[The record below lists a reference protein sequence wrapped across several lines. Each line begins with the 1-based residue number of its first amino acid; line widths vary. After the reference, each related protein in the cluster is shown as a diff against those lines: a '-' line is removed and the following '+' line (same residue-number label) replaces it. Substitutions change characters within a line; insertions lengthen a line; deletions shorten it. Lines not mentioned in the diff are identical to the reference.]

1 MNWSKIKNIMIIV
14 LVLINLFL
22 LMNIAFSRYMSQ
34 SLPTGVDESF
44 VSILLKHGITID
56 EKVVPDLYETR
67 ATISAKAF
75 DVDFLT
81 EAFIGE
87 KVQYVSEGGSLV
99 APGGDKK
106 LVINGNKIVFTTLKA
121 AVPKDEVDIMKAV
134 KSLGIGYE
142 SMFYEETTG
151 YVKLK
156 IDSVELEGMYL
167 DVYLDENGLPASV
180 TGVWPQITIEG
191 ENNKVSVFQAINS
204 ICVQLPKGSHITNV
218 EKAYVLEGTDNGFNV
233 KYAWRVYNQ
242 GRGYL
247 CYAL

>member
-22 LMNIAFSRYMSQ
+22 LVNIAFSRYMSQ
-34 SLPTGVDESF
+34 SLPEGVDKSF
-44 VSILLKHGITID
+44 VSILLNHGITVD

-67 ATISAKAF
+67 EIISAQAF

-106 LVINGNKIVFTTLKA
+106 LVISGNKIVFTTLKEA
-121 AVPKDEVDIMKAV
+121 APKDEADILNAV
-134 KSLGIGYE
+134 KDLGIGFDG
-142 SMFYEETTG
+142 MFYDETTG
-151 YVKLK
+151 YIKMKV
-156 IDSVELEGMYL
+156 DSVELEGMYL
-167 DVYLDENGLPASV
+167 DVYLDKDGEIASLS
-180 TGVWPQITIEG
+180 GVWPDIINQGKDT
-191 ENNKVSVFQAINS
+191 KVSVFQAVNS
-204 ICVQLPKGSHITNV
+204 ICVQLPKGSHITGV
-218 EKAYVLEGTDNGFNV
+218 EKAYVLESTDNGFAV

-247 CYAL
+247 CYAA